1 VKDAEVYAEVRFD
14 LMRYAT
20 ALVGVVDAG
29 DLVSAVVAR
38 VLARDGGLAGLD
50 DPKPYLMKSVLNEAR
65 MRHRSSVRQSRALLK
80 VGAPAEQLNQHDHV
94 LDQIMLL
101 PHRQRAAVFLAYYE
115 QYTPTEIA
123 ELMGCRPGTVRR
135 YLHLARGKLKEAFD
149 E

>member
-1 VKDAEVYAEVRFD
+1 MKDAEIYAAVRFD

-80 VGAPAEQLNQHDHV
+80 VGAPAEQPSQHDHV

-101 PHRQRAAVFLAYYE
+101 PQRQRAAVFLAYYE
-115 QYTPTEIA
+115 QIKLVEQT
-123 ELMGCRPGTVRR
+123 
-135 YLHLARGKLKEAFD
+135 HLAH
-149 E
+149 